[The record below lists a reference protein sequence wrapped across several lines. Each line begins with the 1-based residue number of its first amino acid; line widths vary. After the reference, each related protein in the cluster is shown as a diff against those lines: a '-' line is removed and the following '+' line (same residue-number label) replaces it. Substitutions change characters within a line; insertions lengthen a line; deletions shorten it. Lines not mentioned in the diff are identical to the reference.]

1 MPKKK
6 KTMVNGIIIDDGL
19 IFSYDDPNDFQEAYP
34 GICLWLAVRENEKIS
49 NPAYKGVDN
58 V

>member
-1 MPKKK
+1 
-6 KTMVNGIIIDDGL
+6 MVNGIIIDDGL

-49 NPAYKGVDN
+49 NPAYKGVDG